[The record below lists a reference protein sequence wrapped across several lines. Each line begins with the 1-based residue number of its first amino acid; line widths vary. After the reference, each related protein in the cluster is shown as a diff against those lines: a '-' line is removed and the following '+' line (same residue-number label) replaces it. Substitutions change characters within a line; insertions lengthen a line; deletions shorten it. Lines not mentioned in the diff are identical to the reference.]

1 MASTPHR
8 ATAEQWQR
16 VEAIALLTTS
26 GPSVPAA
33 VLELRSRIEALE
45 AQLVRGQDAV
55 QVAVQVPVPAPTS
68 SLVERVADALYNVP
82 RDSEIEARA
91 AIRAVAAWL
100 RDTQGWAVAP
110 ALLESAA
117 SEGSQEGAA

>member
-1 MASTPHR
+1 MASTSHR

-45 AQLVRGQDAV
+45 AAQRTTAMNQGRA
-55 QVAVQVPVPAPTS
+55 AST
-68 SLVERVADALYNVP
+68 
-82 RDSEIEARA
+82 EARPATDEPTDRELRELFWPGPEGHESLAVGLRRVYRAGMA
-91 AIRAVAAWL
+91 AAVCPHVVSSDEGTSYCGLAAE
-100 RDTQGWAVAP
+100 R
-110 ALLESAA
+110 
-117 SEGSQEGAA
+117 